1 MLKRQNLDERVLRT
15 CVWIEV
21 CADATRTRRGSRLPL
36 RLGTEVSTLSLLT
49 VLLPLSKAA
58 YTAGFRF
65 MKLLAIPTSIYLCVY
80 ASC

>member
-1 MLKRQNLDERVLRT
+1 
-15 CVWIEV
+15 VWIDV

-36 RLGTEVSTLSLLT
+36 RLGTAVSALSLLT

-65 MKLLAIPTSIYLCVY
+65 MIEASYNPHIYLRTYVCMHL
-80 ASC
+80 ASS